1 MKNVIFVLMLLVTTV
16 SAKAQLNGTKWRGN
30 VNVPEDVTV
39 LLDFQKQ
46 TLEMT
51 AMDGNQLESMSY
63 TVKGDTILLKKLSG
77 GSPCDLDSTFKVKY
91 TINDD
96 KLSITPLTDDCEGRQ
111 RAWQKQPFTKV
122 KD

>member
-1 MKNVIFVLMLLVTTV
+1 MKNVIFVLMLLVATV

-39 LLDFQKQ
+39 LLNFQKQ

>member
-39 LLDFQKQ
+39 LLNFQKQ

>member
-1 MKNVIFVLMLLVTTV
+1 MKNVIFVLMLLVATV

-39 LLDFQKQ
+39 LLNFQKQ

-91 TINDD
+91 TINYD

>member
-1 MKNVIFVLMLLVTTV
+1 MKNVIFVLMLLVATV

-39 LLDFQKQ
+39 LLNFQKQ

-77 GSPCDLDSTFKVKY
+77 GNPCDLDSTFKVKY

>member
-30 VNVPEDVTV
+30 VNVPENVTV
-39 LLDFQKQ
+39 LLNFQKQ

>member
-1 MKNVIFVLMLLVTTV
+1 MKNVIFVLMLLVATV

-30 VNVPEDVTV
+30 VNVPENVTV
-39 LLDFQKQ
+39 LLNFQKQ

>member
-39 LLDFQKQ
+39 LLNFQKQ

-91 TINDD
+91 TINYD
-96 KLSITPLTDDCEGRQ
+96 KLNITPLTDDCEGRQ

>member
-30 VNVPEDVTV
+30 VNAPEDITV
-39 LLDFQKQ
+39 LLNFQKQ

-91 TINDD
+91 SIKDD

>member
-39 LLDFQKQ
+39 LLNFQKQ

-63 TVKGDTILLKKLSG
+63 IVKGDTILLKKLSG

>member
-1 MKNVIFVLMLLVTTV
+1 
-16 SAKAQLNGTKWRGN
+16 
-30 VNVPEDVTV
+30 
-39 LLDFQKQ
+39 
-46 TLEMT
+46 MT
-51 AMDGNQLESMSY
+51 AMDGNQLDSMSY